1 MTHKLEA
8 ELFSA
13 EEDQAAKEQLVW
25 SAFLARGR
33 ALVAQVEAS
42 DMTMQG
48 LEQTME
54 EVKAELCAAEK
65 NVARS
70 MRAKEQ
76 IMTQLDSAKEEA
88 RRCED
93 ALALAKKEVCFESTS
108 CSFYFRVIILLVF
121 IRRLKEAVTVDV
133 MVLCQAWKES

>member
-13 EEDQAAKEQLVW
+13 DVDQAAKEQLVW
-25 SAFLARGR
+25 TTFLARGR
-33 ALVAQVEAS
+33 ALVTQVEAY
-42 DMTMQG
+42 DTTTQG

-54 EVKAELCAAEK
+54 EVKAELCAVEI

-76 IMTQLDSAKEEA
+76 IMAQLVSAKKEA

-93 ALALAKKEVCFESTS
+93 ALALAQNEVC
-108 CSFYFRVIILLVF
+108 
-121 IRRLKEAVTVDV
+121 
-133 MVLCQAWKES
+133 